1 MSMNVVNI
9 LRIVAIAAAVI
20 AAFVTIPNDYDAI
33 ALVLLGLV
41 IGFIGIEA
49 ERRILYLVMAVAL
62 TTVAGGLGVIPMAGE
77 YLTGILTNLS
87 TVINAGAIAV
97 ILTIIYERIMAS
109 DSN

>member
-1 MSMNVVNI
+1 MSMNAVNI
-9 LRIVAIAAAVI
+9 LRIIAIAAAVI
-20 AAFVTIPNDYDAI
+20 AAFVTIPYVAI
-33 ALVLLGLV
+33 AFVLLGLV